1 MNSVFF
7 LIQLLLIIIFIF
19 ILFWQGLILIAMK
32 NAIKTAKMQISFF
45 WILIIFANI
54 LFIVMA
60 VIFTL
65 ITSFRM
71 LT

>member
-19 ILFWQGLILIAMK
+19 ILFWQGLIFIAMK